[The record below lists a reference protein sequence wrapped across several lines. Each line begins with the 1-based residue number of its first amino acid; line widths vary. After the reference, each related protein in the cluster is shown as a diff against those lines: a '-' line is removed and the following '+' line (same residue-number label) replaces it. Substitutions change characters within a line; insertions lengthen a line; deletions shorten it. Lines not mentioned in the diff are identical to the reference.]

1 MGNDLQVPGW
11 PLVTIVLSADGS
23 AQVDGNPVA
32 VPPGE
37 EARSAAFA
45 HAVATAARIGR
56 PVRVKLT
63 DTDGAEWVLAAHPD
77 GGETTLEKPSSS
89 RRRGA
94 KQKQQTPKPPKQPK
108 PPKEPR
114 AKIAPKRQ
122 TTPPTPA
129 QSSSRLEDLLTVV
142 ESQAQP
148 PAAPAAALASEN
160 TLEAAIDAG
169 DWTTVAAQLKPLK
182 ADPRQADR
190 VAELEAQL
198 AAVRGDIAASAV
210 QYTALALARSQTV
223 GPDHPSTHHAADR
236 ANDLWHRIADPQQ
249 ALQTGRALLNLR
261 QIVPPSDPTSLVQ
274 LRLRLARLHVS

>member
-11 PLVTIVLSADGS
+11 PLVTIMLSADGT

-37 EARSAAFA
+37 EARPAAFA

-63 DTDGAEWVLAAHPD
+63 DADGAEWVLAAHPD
-77 GGETTLEKPSSS
+77 GSETTLEKPSS

-94 KQKQQTPKPPKQPK
+94 KQKQQPPKPPKQPR
-108 PPKEPR
+108 PLKEPR
-114 AKIAPKRQ
+114 AKSAPKRP

-129 QSSSRLEDLLTVV
+129 KSSTRLEDLLTVV
-142 ESQAQP
+142 ESQTQL
-148 PAAPAAALASEN
+148 PAAPAATLASEN

-169 DWTTVAAQLKPLK
+169 DWTTVAAQLGPLK

-198 AAVRGDIAASAV
+198 AAARGDIAASAV

-236 ANDLWHRIADPQQ
+236 AHDLWHRIADPQQ
-249 ALQTGRALLNLR
+249 ALQAGRALLNLR
-261 QIVPPSDPTSLVQ
+261 QIVPPSDPASLVQ
-274 LRLRLARLHVS
+274 LRLRVARLHVS